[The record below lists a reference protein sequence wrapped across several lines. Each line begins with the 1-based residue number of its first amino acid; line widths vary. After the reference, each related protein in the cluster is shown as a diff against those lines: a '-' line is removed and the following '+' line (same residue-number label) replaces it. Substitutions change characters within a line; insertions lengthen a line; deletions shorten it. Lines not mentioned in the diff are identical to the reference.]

1 MKTTWIFG
9 AGTAVLAAIVALVAA
24 VAPPLWAYAVGSVL
38 LVSEISLLGV
48 FALSVNPLTLANL
61 TKLLISLAV
70 GAMLGNAFV
79 HLVPESIE
87 YVTDGKISGLR
98 VGELMALG
106 FFISLVIQKGLN
118 FHCHRAGAVHHA
130 EELCLK
136 CDCDEPVSCARKGKV
151 ESTSAADGHEAHHG
165 DGACACAHDEEAPA
179 AHDHAA
185 EEHGHYPHQHIHP
198 TGPLGVMAHLVDNL
212 TDGILIGI
220 AFLISIPTGIA
231 MASSVVAHEIPG
243 EFGYFG
249 VLVKAGY
256 SRTTAVAINLGSA
269 FVALGGT
276 VLMLGLGEFVKD
288 LPVYLTPFGFGQV
301 IYVVA
306 AGLVPMMHE
315 EKGLGRS
322 ALQIGIMLA
331 GFAAMYGAKIL
342 ELSLGA

>member
-1 MKTTWIFG
+1 
-9 AGTAVLAAIVALVAA
+9 
-24 VAPPLWAYAVGSVL
+24 
-38 LVSEISLLGV
+38 
-48 FALSVNPLTLANL
+48 
-61 TKLLISLAV
+61 
-70 GAMLGNAFV
+70 
-79 HLVPESIE
+79 
-87 YVTDGKISGLR
+87 
-98 VGELMALG
+98 
-106 FFISLVIQKGLN
+106 
-118 FHCHRAGAVHHA
+118 
-130 EELCLK
+130 
-136 CDCDEPVSCARKGKV
+136 
-151 ESTSAADGHEAHHG
+151 
-165 DGACACAHDEEAPA
+165 
-179 AHDHAA
+179 
-185 EEHGHYPHQHIHP
+185 
-198 TGPLGVMAHLVDNL
+198 MAHLVDNL

-231 MASSVVAHEIPG
+231 MAMSVVAHEIPG